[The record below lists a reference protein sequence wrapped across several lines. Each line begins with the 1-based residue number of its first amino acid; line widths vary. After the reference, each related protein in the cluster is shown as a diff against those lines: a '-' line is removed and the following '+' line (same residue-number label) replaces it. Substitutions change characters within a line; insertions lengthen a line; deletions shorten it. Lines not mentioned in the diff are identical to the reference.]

1 MLGFFTVSCCLTF
14 KWPFRLTFLIFEAF
28 VAEEDRMI
36 FFFACIWINFS
47 TYQKNSRWDCC
58 VKMCTTLVDVTIG
71 LSSAAAHVTSR
82 NAISFYGRAEALSP
96 KLVTK
101 NIMVNECEVI
111 FFSLCQIYIK
121 YNSYNCQS
129 HDHNNLKLIN

>member
-1 MLGFFTVSCCLTF
+1 MLFNIQMTVSPYVSHFWSVCS
-14 KWPFRLTFLIFEAF
+14 RRRQN
-28 VAEEDRMI
+28 D

-58 VKMCTTLVDVTIG
+58 VKMCTTSVDVTIG

-82 NAISFYGRAEALSP
+82 IAISFYGRAEALSP

-111 FFSLCQIYIK
+111 FFCLCQIYIK

>member
-1 MLGFFTVSCCLTF
+1 
-14 KWPFRLTFLIFEAF
+14 
-28 VAEEDRMI
+28 
-36 FFFACIWINFS
+36 
-47 TYQKNSRWDCC
+47 
-58 VKMCTTLVDVTIG
+58 MCTTLVDVTIG
-71 LSSAAAHVTSR
+71 LSSAAVHVTSR